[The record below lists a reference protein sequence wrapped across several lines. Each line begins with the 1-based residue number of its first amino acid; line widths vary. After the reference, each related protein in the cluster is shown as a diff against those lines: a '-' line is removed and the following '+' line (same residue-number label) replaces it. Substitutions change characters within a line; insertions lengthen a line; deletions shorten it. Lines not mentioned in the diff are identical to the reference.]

1 MLRVPFQYLSDEYF
15 ARFSL
20 RMHVSSFW
28 IFYMSVLHSTSAP
41 VLSTLASRTHEENL
55 LHAQTLVRLRWFA
68 IGAQAVTGIVAARF
82 LDLPVRPSD
91 FLVVIVA
98 ETLFNL
104 IAQLRL
110 QRSDEPTQRWLLGSL
125 IFDLMALTNL
135 LFVSGSAFN
144 PFTALYIIHV
154 AIASVMLSPWRI
166 AIIVGV
172 SAAGFAALFLSPST
186 VFWGL
191 QNYGLPQP
199 APYQLAGIWVAY
211 VITATSVAFFTGR
224 LSLQR
229 RAQQR
234 KALDAV
240 IKAERSR
247 RLASLAALAAGAAH
261 EIATP
266 LSTIAVVASDMEDA
280 AMHMEGQ
287 EEFLEDA
294 QLIGQEVGRCRAIL
308 DRMAAESGYIRGGIA
323 VSRSLD
329 AFLRDAFERV
339 HAPDRIDVRNDV
351 DPALHANVLN
361 SALAHAIAAVLNN
374 AALAS
379 ETPVE
384 FHIYQRQDVLHF
396 DIRDHGVGM
405 TEEVIARATEP
416 FFTTR
421 DTGSGMGLGL
431 FLAYSV
437 AHTLN
442 ANFEIESKIGQG
454 TQVRFAV
461 PLSPHASRP
470 LVHE

>member
-1 MLRVPFQYLSDEYF
+1 MSALSSPGTPE
-15 ARFSL
+15 
-20 RMHVSSFW
+20 
-28 IFYMSVLHSTSAP
+28 
-41 VLSTLASRTHEENL
+41 LSTIASRTHEENL

-68 IGAQAVTGIVAARF
+68 IGAQALTGIVAARF

-110 QRSDEPTQRWLLGSL
+110 QRSEEPTQRWLLGSL
-125 IFDLMALTNL
+125 IFDLVALTNL

-172 SAAGFAALFLSPST
+172 SASGFAALFLSPST

-191 QNYGLPQP
+191 ENYGLPQP

-224 LSLQR
+224 LNLQR

-234 KALDAV
+234 KALGAV
-240 IKAERSR
+240 VKAERSR

-280 AMHMEGQ
+280 AMQMSDG

-323 VSRSLD
+323 VSRSLEE
-329 AFLRDAFERV
+329 FLQDAFERV
-339 HAPDRIDVRNDV
+339 HAPHRIETRNDA
-351 DPALHANVLN
+351 DPALQANVLN

-379 ETPVE
+379 KTPVQ
-384 FHIYQRQDVLHF
+384 FHIYMRENALHF
-396 DIRDHGVGM
+396 DIQDDGVGM
-405 TEEVIARATEP
+405 SEEVIARATEP

-442 ANFEIESKIGQG
+442 AAFEIESKVGEG

-461 PLSPHASRP
+461 PLNTDASRSI
-470 LVHE
+470 LRG

>member
-1 MLRVPFQYLSDEYF
+1 MTITGDADAAALPN
-15 ARFSL
+15 
-20 RMHVSSFW
+20 
-28 IFYMSVLHSTSAP
+28 
-41 VLSTLASRTHEENL
+41 LASRTLEENL

-68 IGAQAVTGIVAARF
+68 IGAQALTGIVAARL

-91 FLVVIVA
+91 FLVVIIA

-110 QRSDEPTQRWLLGSL
+110 QSDEEPSQRWLLGSL
-125 IFDLMALTNL
+125 IFDLIALTNL

-154 AIASVMLSPWRI
+154 AIASVMLSPMRV

-172 SAAGFAALFLSPST
+172 SALGFASLFLSPST
-186 VFWGL
+186 VFWGV
-191 QNYGLPQP
+191 QHYGVGVSQT

-211 VITATSVAFFTGR
+211 VITAISVAFFTGR

-229 RAQQR
+229 RNQQR
-234 KALDAV
+234 KALMAAV
-240 IKAERSR
+240 KAERSR

-266 LSTIAVVASDMEDA
+266 LSTIAVVASDLEDA
-280 AMHMEGQ
+280 ALSMQDH

-294 QLIGQEVGRCRAIL
+294 QLIGQEVQRCHAIL
-308 DRMAAESGYIRGGIA
+308 DRMAVESGYVRGGIA
-323 VSRSLD
+323 ASRSLD
-329 AFLRDAFERV
+329 EFLDDAFARV
-339 HAPDRIDVRNDV
+339 HAPERIQIHN
-351 DPALHANVLN
+351 AIEGTLHTDILN
-361 SALAHAIAAVLNN
+361 SALAHALAAVLNN

-379 ETPVE
+379 TTPVK
-384 FHIYQRQDVLHF
+384 FHIYRTQDTLYF
-396 DIRDHGVGM
+396 DITDEGEGM
-405 TEEVIARATEP
+405 SADVIARATEP

-437 AHTLN
+437 TQTLN
-442 ANFEIESKIGQG
+442 AEFEIDSTLGEG
-454 TQVRFAV
+454 TRVRFGL
-461 PLSPHASRP
+461 PLAPRTKRPSPA
-470 LVHE
+470 LEGA